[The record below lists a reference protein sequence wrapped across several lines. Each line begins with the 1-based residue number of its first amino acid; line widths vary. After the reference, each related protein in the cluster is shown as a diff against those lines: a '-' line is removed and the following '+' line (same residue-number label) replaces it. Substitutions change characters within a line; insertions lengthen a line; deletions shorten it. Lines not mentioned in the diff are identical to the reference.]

1 MFSEKKVYQNV
12 IIGIPENEGINIKDS
27 DIHFTSYDSSYNL
40 VMKVKAS
47 LNSFSLLISFEI
59 M

>member
-12 IIGIPENEGINIKDS
+12 IMGIPENEGINIKDS
-27 DIHFTSYDSSYNL
+27 DIHLTSYDASYNL

-47 LNSFSLLISFEI
+47 LNSLFS
-59 M
+59 